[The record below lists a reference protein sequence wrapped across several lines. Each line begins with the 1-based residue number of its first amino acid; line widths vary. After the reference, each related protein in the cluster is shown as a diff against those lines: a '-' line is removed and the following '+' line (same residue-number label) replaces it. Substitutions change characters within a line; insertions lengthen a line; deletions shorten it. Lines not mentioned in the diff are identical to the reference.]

1 MLNTQRHDRQAR
13 FLLESLDDRL
23 VLSAGAA
30 AGAVVHHP
38 VANHADHTLRPEVL
52 GHDARAML
60 PANVSA
66 ALRSLYREYEDQGGG
81 SHFAPALSGAR
92 PLRVSGSRV
101 AVLIKVDFPPAFDAV
116 LRQLRADGLRVVR
129 TSAAYGLVKGT
140 LPIAALPAAAQ
151 DSAHMWLAP
160 RRIVR

>member
-1 MLNTQRHDRQAR
+1 MLTTQRHDRQAR

-38 VANHADHTLRPEVL
+38 VANHAHHKLRPEVL
-52 GHDARAML
+52 GHEARALL

-66 ALRSLYREYEDQGGG
+66 ALRSLYREYKDQGGG
-81 SHFAPALSGAR
+81 SHFAPALSGT
-92 PLRVSGSRV
+92 RV

-116 LRQLRADGLRVVR
+116 LRQLRADGLRVIR
-129 TSAAYGLVKGT
+129 TSAAYGLVRGT

-151 DSAHMWLAP
+151 DSAHIWLAP
-160 RRIVR
+160 RRIM